1 LVFLENN
8 LNAWLDRADAG
19 LDRAP
24 FRLLLCTRQ
33 RIERSFNVKKGLL
46 GDVAV
51 VDALIMLVSF
61 TLGILVLI
69 LVHHLFLDRHDA
81 RGLLGKGFVFVIKV
95 AVAQGS

>member
-1 LVFLENN
+1 MVFLEHN

-24 FRLLLCTRQ
+24 FRLLLCTRK
-33 RIERSFNVKKGLL
+33 RIERSFNVQKWLL

-51 VDALIMLVSF
+51 VNALVMLVSL

-81 RGLLGKGFVFVIKV
+81 RSLLG
-95 AVAQGS
+95 